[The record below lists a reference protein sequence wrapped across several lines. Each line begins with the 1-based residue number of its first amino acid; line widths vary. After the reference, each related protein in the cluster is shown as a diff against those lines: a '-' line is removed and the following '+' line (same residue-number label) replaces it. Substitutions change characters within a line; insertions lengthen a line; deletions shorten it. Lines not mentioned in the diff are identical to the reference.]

1 MVKLVYCIRKRA
13 DLSVETFRK
22 YWLETH
28 GPLIREF
35 AGMLRAT
42 RYVQSHT
49 IEPAIN
55 DAIVKMRGMA
65 PPYDGITELWWESS
79 AAFQSIFADTPTLQT
94 MHKRII
100 EDEARFIDFSQS
112 RAFLTEE
119 HTIIEK

>member
-13 DLSVETFRK
+13 DMSVEAFRK
-22 YWLETH
+22 YWLEVH
-28 GPLIREF
+28 GPLIREL
-35 AGMLRAT
+35 GGTLRAT

-55 DAIVKMRGMA
+55 DAIMKTRGLA
-65 PPYDGITELWWESS
+65 LPYDGIAELWWENGAS
-79 AAFQSIFADTPTLQT
+79 FQSIFADTPTLQA

-100 EDEARFIDFSQS
+100 EDESRFIDFSQS

-119 HTIIEK
+119 HTIIER